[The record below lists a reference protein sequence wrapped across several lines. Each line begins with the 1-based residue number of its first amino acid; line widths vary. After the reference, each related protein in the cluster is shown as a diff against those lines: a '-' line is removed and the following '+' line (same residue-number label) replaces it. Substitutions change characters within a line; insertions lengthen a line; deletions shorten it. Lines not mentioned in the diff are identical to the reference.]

1 MRFYIHATAGLV
13 QLLLLLTSD
22 ICCLGS
28 NFKMYTLWID
38 PRLYYIAP
46 HTTLTRKTYCNAM
59 RRVNGINVA
68 HILSSFVA
76 KLRVGYFGVL
86 RT

>member
-38 PRLYYIAP
+38 HRLYYIAP
-46 HTTLTRKTYCNAM
+46 RTTITNKNYHNAM
-59 RRVNGINVA
+59 RNVNGMLRIYC
-68 HILSSFVA
+68 HLS
-76 KLRVGYFGVL
+76 
-86 RT
+86 